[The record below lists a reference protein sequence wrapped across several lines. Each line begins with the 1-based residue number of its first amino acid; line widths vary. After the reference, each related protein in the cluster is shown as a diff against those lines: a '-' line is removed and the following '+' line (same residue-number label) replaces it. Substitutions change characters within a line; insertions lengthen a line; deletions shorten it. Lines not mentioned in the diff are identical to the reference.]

1 MNNAHESSSL
11 GGYRSPSS
19 NFHDELTAA
28 GALKQ
33 ICEITY
39 LDPQGKE
46 VLVISPVHD
55 LYAENGMDY
64 VRLDKGSI
72 PLDRITGVNGR
83 RGNDQVD
90 DALLQKGLQPDAAPA
105 TGHHKYPEEEART
118 GMNAQPRTRAQII
131 PDPTPAAVPIA
142 HAAPAAHAQD
152 DFMHRFLT
160 SPPPFIVAENDL
172 YHFSADRL
180 HHRLYFR
187 VKSAWGSLGDVPDLG
202 SQVARVAPL
211 IGPECT
217 LLNDLT
223 NITPDAEGTVWA
235 PPFPNRDALLR
246 NGLLRVAD
254 LVGPGCE
261 TLVHG
266 MEAFSVNSVPLRY
279 FKDRVAA
286 EHWLTSEREDTDSIS
301 LTDHP

>member
-1 MNNAHESSSL
+1 MNTPQESSSL
-11 GGYRSPSS
+11 GGYRSLSS
-19 NFHDELTAA
+19 NFHDELAAA

-33 ICEITY
+33 TCEITY

-46 VLVISPVHD
+46 VLVISPVLD

-64 VRLDKGSI
+64 VRLEKGSI

-83 RGNDQVD
+83 RGNGETDES
-90 DALLQKGLQPDAAPA
+90 LLQKGLQPNAAPA
-105 TGHHKYPEEEART
+105 TGHHKYPEEEAHT
-118 GMNAQPRTRAQII
+118 TIHVQPRTQAQLVATEQA
-131 PDPTPAAVPIA
+131 PVH
-142 HAAPAAHAQD
+142 HAD

-160 SPPPFIVAENDL
+160 SPPPFLIAENEF

-187 VKSAWGSLGDVPDLG
+187 AKRAWGSLADVQDLG
-202 SQVARVAPL
+202 GHIVRVAPL
-211 IGPECT
+211 IGPEFT
-217 LLNDLT
+217 LLNDLRE
-223 NITPDAEGTVWA
+223 IAPDEEGTVWA
-235 PPFPNRDALLR
+235 PPMPNRDSLLR
-246 NGLLRVAD
+246 NGLMKVAD
-254 LVGPGCE
+254 VVAPECE

-266 MEAFSVNSVPLRY
+266 IDSFSVNSVPLRY
-279 FKDRVAA
+279 FKDLPSA

>member
-1 MNNAHESSSL
+1 MNTSQESSAS
-11 GGYRSPSS
+11 GGYRSVSS
-19 NFHDELTAA
+19 NFHDELAAA

-33 ICEITY
+33 ACEITY

-46 VLVISPVHD
+46 VLIISPVHD

-83 RGNDQVD
+83 RGNGQTDE
-90 DALLQKGLQPDAAPA
+90 ALLQKGLQPNAAPTTA
-105 TGHHKYPEEEART
+105 HHKYPEEEKRAEI
-118 GMNAQPRTRAQII
+118 NIQPRVQTQATAGTQ
-131 PDPTPAAVPIA
+131 PPQAEDT
-142 HAAPAAHAQD
+142 
-152 DFMHRFLT
+152 FEHRFLT
-160 SPPPFIVAENDL
+160 SPPPFLIAENDL

-187 VKSAWGSLGDVPDLG
+187 AKKSWGSLADVPELNG
-202 SQVARVAPL
+202 HVARIAPL

-223 NITPDAEGTVWA
+223 NIAPNEEGTVWA

-254 LVGPGCE
+254 LVSPQCE

-266 MEAFSVNSVPLRY
+266 IDAFSVNSVRLRY
-279 FKDRVAA
+279 FKDRIAA
-286 EHWLTSEREDTDSIS
+286 EHWLTSEREDTDSIG

>member
-1 MNNAHESSSL
+1 MNNAHESSPL

-19 NFHDELTAA
+19 NFHDELAAA

-33 ICEITY
+33 TCEITY

-105 TGHHKYPEEEART
+105 TGHHKYPEEEARP
-118 GMNAQPRTRAQII
+118 GIDGQPRTRAII
-131 PDPTPAAVPIA
+131 IETPEPATA
-142 HAAPAAHAQD
+142 HAPHAED

-160 SPPPFIVAENDL
+160 SAPPFVVAENDF

-187 VKSAWGSLGDVPDLG
+187 VKNAWGSLGDVPELAG
-202 SQVARVAPL
+202 QVARVAPL

-223 NITPDAEGTVWA
+223 EVTPDADGTVWA

-246 NGLLRVAD
+246 NGLLKVAD

-279 FKDRVAA
+279 FKDRIAA

-301 LTDHP
+301 LSDHP

>member
-1 MNNAHESSSL
+1 MNNAPESSSL

-19 NFHDELTAA
+19 NFHDELAAA

-33 ICEITY
+33 TCEITY

-83 RGNDQVD
+83 RGNDQID
-90 DALLQKGLQPDAAPA
+90 DSLLKKGLQPNAAPA
-105 TGHHKYPEEEART
+105 TEHHKYPEEEART
-118 GMNAQPRTRAQII
+118 GLNAQPRRHAQII
-131 PDPTPAAVPIA
+131 PDT
-142 HAAPAAHAQD
+142 APAAAHAPHAED

-160 SPPPFIVAENDL
+160 SSPPFLVAENDF

-187 VKSAWGSLGDVPDLG
+187 VKRAWGSLGDVPELG
-202 SQVARVAPL
+202 NQVARIAPL

-223 NITPDAEGTVWA
+223 EITPDAEGTVWA

-246 NGLLRVAD
+246 NGLLKVAD

-279 FKDRVAA
+279 FKDRIAA

-301 LTDHP
+301 LSDHP

>member
-1 MNNAHESSSL
+1 MNNAPESSSL
-11 GGYRSPSS
+11 GGYRSLSS
-19 NFHDELTAA
+19 NFHDELAAA

-33 ICEITY
+33 TCEIAY

-46 VLVISPVHD
+46 VLVISPVLD
-55 LYAENGMDY
+55 LYAENGMDF
-64 VRLDKGSI
+64 VRLEKGSI

-90 DALLQKGLQPDAAPA
+90 DALLQKGLQPNAAPA
-105 TGHHKYPEEEART
+105 TSQHKYPEEESHT
-118 GMNAQPRTRAQII
+118 GLNAPPRTRAMIFE
-131 PDPTPAAVPIA
+131 DP
-142 HAAPAAHAQD
+142 APAAPHAED

-160 SPPPFIVAENDL
+160 SPPPFVVAENDF

-187 VKSAWGSLGDVPDLG
+187 VKRAWGNLGEVPELG

-223 NITPDAEGTVWA
+223 NVTPDEEGTVWA

-246 NGLLRVAD
+246 NGLLKVAD

-266 MEAFSVNSVPLRY
+266 MEAFSINSVPLRY
-279 FKDRVAA
+279 FKDRAAA

-301 LTDHP
+301 LNDHP

>member
-1 MNNAHESSSL
+1 MNNAPESSSL
-11 GGYRSPSS
+11 GGYRSLSS
-19 NFHDELTAA
+19 NFHDELAAA

-33 ICEITY
+33 TCEITY

-46 VLVISPVHD
+46 VLVISPVLD
-55 LYAENGMDY
+55 LYAENGMDF

-90 DALLQKGLQPDAAPA
+90 DALLRKGLQTDAAPA
-105 TGHHKYPEEEART
+105 TAHHKYPEEEART
-118 GMNAQPRTRAQII
+118 GLNAQPRTRAVII
-131 PDPTPAAVPIA
+131 EDP
-142 HAAPAAHAQD
+142 APAAAPHAED

-160 SPPPFIVAENDL
+160 SPPPFVVADNDF

-187 VKSAWGSLGDVPDLG
+187 VKRAWGNLGEVPELG
-202 SQVARVAPL
+202 NQVARVAPL

-223 NITPDAEGTVWA
+223 EVTPDEEGTVWA

-246 NGLLRVAD
+246 NGLLKVAD
-254 LVGPGCE
+254 LVGPACE

-279 FKDRVAA
+279 FKDRAAA

-301 LTDHP
+301 LNDHP